1 VRIATA
7 GTNGQRPVTPNGPAD
22 KAGIRAG
29 DVITRFDGRPV
40 TEPDQL
46 VVAIRAKAPGDTVEL
61 TVRTGSRVRT
71 VRMTLEAA
79 VD

>member
-1 VRIATA
+1 M
-7 GTNGQRPVTPNGPAD
+7 TPNGPAD
-22 KAGIRAG
+22 KAGIKAG
-29 DVITRFDGRPV
+29 DIITKFDGRPV

-46 VVAIRAKAPGDTVEL
+46 VVAIRAKSPGDTVEL
-61 TVRTGSRVRT
+61 TVRSGTRERT